1 MEGKVIYSTDGEWVP
16 HRNYRGVS
24 VRNLLTHQDD
34 PVMHVAVVHL
44 QPGAQITVHTHEQ
57 EAEMFYVI
65 SGKGICTMAGQ
76 EMPFPAGA
84 CGYAPAGIPHGLA
97 NTGESPLELLTV
109 FIKPPR

>member
-1 MEGKVIYSTDGEWVP
+1 MEGKAIYPTDGEWVP
-16 HRNYRGVS
+16 HRNYSGVS

-34 PVMHVAVVHL
+34 PVMRVAVVHL
-44 QPGAQITVHTHEQ
+44 QPGAEITLHTHEQ

-65 SGKGICTMAGQ
+65 SGNGVCTMGNQ

-97 NTGESPLELLTV
+97 NAGESLLELLTV
-109 FIKPPR
+109 FTKAP